1 MRVISG
7 KYKGRKLVS
16 PHGEVRPTTDMVKG
30 SVFSVL
36 TSRGAISGAK
46 CLDVFC
52 GSGGM
57 GIEALSRGADECVFV
72 DADTSNAS
80 ENLKRIGLDC
90 RLVRGDFRKSLRLLR
105 GEKFDL
111 IFCDPPYKSGFAEI
125 ALGLMFKYDLLGEN
139 GIVIVEH
146 STENDLIFQAE
157 NCIMEK
163 RTFGVTTFE
172 IITRGDNASNIRG
185 NV

>member
-7 KYKGRKLVS
+7 KFKGRKLIS

-30 SVFSVL
+30 SIFSML
-36 TSRGAISGAK
+36 SSRNAVVGAE

-57 GIEALSRGADECVFV
+57 GIEALSRGAASCVFS

-80 ENLKRIGLDC
+80 ENLKKIGLDC
-90 RLVRGDFRKSLRLLR
+90 RLIRGDFRKTLRLLR
-105 GEKFDL
+105 GEEFDL
-111 IFCDPPYKSGFAEI
+111 IFCDPPYKSGFGEA
-125 ALGLMFKYDLLGEN
+125 ALQLVFKYGLLREN
-139 GIVIVEH
+139 GIIIVEH
-146 STENDLIFQAE
+146 STENDLIFSAE
-157 NCIMEK
+157 NCIMER
-163 RTFGVTTFE
+163 RTFGVTTLE
-172 IITRGDNASNIRG
+172 IITRGSNEGNIRG